1 MQPVSTLAAFKPV
14 DGSPALRVFDSFMG
28 DKRLVTAVV
37 QAPEGD
43 RSLVKLA
50 KQTRD
55 LAMLH
60 ARSFGARSA
69 VHLVQLFDRDIAGNR
84 VADVLVHAKAGALVI
99 FFGRSAEE
107 CLSLVEALG
116 VHLVLASTPILH

>member
-1 MQPVSTLAAFKPV
+1 MQPVSTPAAPDLV
-14 DGSPALRVFDSFMG
+14 DGSPPLRVFDSFMG

-43 RSLVKLA
+43 RGLVRLA

-55 LAMLH
+55 FAMTH
-60 ARSFGARSA
+60 ARSFGSRGA
-69 VHLVQLFDRDIAGNR
+69 VHLVQIFDRDIAGNR
-84 VADVLVHAKAGALVI
+84 VADVLGHAKAGALVI

-107 CLSLVEALG
+107 CLNLVEALG
-116 VHLVLASTPILH
+116 VHLVMASSPILH